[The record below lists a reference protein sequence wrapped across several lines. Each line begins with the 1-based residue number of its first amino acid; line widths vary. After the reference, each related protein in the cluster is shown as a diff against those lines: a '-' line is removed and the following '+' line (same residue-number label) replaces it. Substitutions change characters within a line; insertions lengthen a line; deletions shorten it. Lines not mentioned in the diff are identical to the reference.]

1 MAAYF
6 ESSGFGRVQRGTAMT
21 MFVEILAGMGAAAV
35 LGFAAMLY
43 LLSEPG
49 EEVQIDYFLEDPEEA
64 A

>member
-1 MAAYF
+1 
-6 ESSGFGRVQRGTAMT
+6 MT